1 MMNEQ
6 TNQNNRSINIC
17 FASMSAY
24 PLLAGEKTKS
34 VEGPDVFQVL
44 LAKELMKHNFN
55 VTFITHNERGK
66 PLEYIGGIEVINI
79 RQDNYHLGKIN
90 TVLNIF
96 RIWNA
101 MRKAK
106 VHIYIQSGWIAGF
119 FSPFCK
125 LMHKKYICHINSDAF
140 VNRELIDRKI
150 RGFNL
155 SKFSITTIGYWLD
168 IKLADAVIVQS
179 EYQRV
184 MLKKNFGRDGIVIKK
199 PIPLTERGMPK
210 KVRPPIV
217 LWVGA
222 MAEVKQPE
230 LFVKLAEAIP
240 EARFQMIGGHY
251 SNQKFYDKI
260 KKASKRISNFEF
272 LGVIPFDEINEYFS
286 KASILVNTSL
296 FEAYPPYAVIQ
307 AWMNFTPVVSL
318 GDNSDEI
325 IYRNNLGFHS
335 KTFNQLVKDAK
346 ILLKDEQLREKMGK
360 NARQYVEKEHGI
372 TDLVRRY
379 IEVFDNPGGS

>member
-1 MMNEQ
+1 
-6 TNQNNRSINIC
+6 
-17 FASMSAY
+17 MSAY
-24 PLLAGEKTKS
+24 PLLSGEKPKS
-34 VEGPDVFQVL
+34 VEGPDVFQVF
-44 LAKELMKHNFN
+44 LAKELIKHNFR
-55 VTFITHNERGK
+55 VTFITHSESGMPIDHMK
-66 PLEYIGGIEVINI
+66 GIKVIKI
-79 RQDNYHLGKIN
+79 RRDNYRLSKIN

-106 VHIYIQSGWIAGF
+106 VHIYIQSGGIAGF

-125 LMHKKYICHINSDAF
+125 LMNKKYICHINSDAF

-150 RGFNL
+150 GGFNL

-168 IKLADAVIVQS
+168 IKLADAVIVQN
-179 EYQRV
+179 EYQRT
-184 MLKKNFGRDGIVIKK
+184 MLKKNFGRDGIAIKK
-199 PIPLTERGMPK
+199 PIPLTERGMPEK
-210 KVRPPIV
+210 ARQPIV

-230 LFVKLAEAIP
+230 LFVKLAETIP

-251 SNQKFYDKI
+251 SNQEFYDTI
-260 KKASKRISNFEF
+260 KNASKRISNFEF

-307 AWMNFTPVVSL
+307 AWMNYTPVVSL
-318 GDNSDEI
+318 GDNPDEI

-335 KTFNQLVKDAK
+335 KTFNQLVKDVQ

-372 TDLVRRY
+372 THLVRRY

>member
-1 MMNEQ
+1 MKHEQ
-6 TNQNNRSINIC
+6 TNQSNKSINIC

-24 PLLAGEKTKS
+24 PLLAGEKPKS

-44 LAKELMKHNFN
+44 LSKEIIKHNFN
-55 VTFITHNERGK
+55 VIFITHNECK
-66 PLEYIGGIEVINI
+66 VPIEYIKSIEVIKI
-79 RQDNYHLGKIN
+79 RRDNYRLSIIN
-90 TVLNIF
+90 TVLNIL

-106 VHIYIQSGWIAGF
+106 VHIYIQSGGIAGF

-125 LMHKKYICHINSDAF
+125 LMNKKYICHINSDAF
-140 VNRELIDRKI
+140 VNRELIDRKVE
-150 RGFNL
+150 GFNL
-155 SKFSITTIGYWLD
+155 SKFSTATIGYWLD
-168 IKLADAVIVQS
+168 IKLADAVIVQN
-179 EYQRV
+179 EYQRA
-184 MLKKNFGRDGIVIKK
+184 MLKKNFGREGIVIKK
-199 PIPLTERGMPK
+199 PIPLTERGMPEK
-210 KVRPPIV
+210 ARPPIV

-222 MAEVKQPE
+222 MAGVKQPE

-251 SNQKFYDKI
+251 SNQKLYDKI
-260 KKASKRISNFEF
+260 KNASKRISNIEF

-307 AWMNFTPVVSL
+307 AWMNYTPVVSL

-335 KTFNQLVKDAK
+335 KTFNQLVKDVK

-360 NARQYVEKEHGI
+360 NARQYVEMEHGI
-372 TDLVRRY
+372 THLVRRY